1 MEKNANASLNTS
13 ARTRTWTTVTMVKV
27 SLLAVIAALL
37 MFIQTPIP
45 MALPFMKL
53 DLADLPSLIAGFAL
67 GPVAGIVVVLL
78 KNLLHLVIQGTT
90 TAYVGEL
97 SNFFVNGVYVLASA
111 LIYRAHKTKK
121 RALMG
126 LVVGGLVMTIAATCS
141 NYFVIFPL
149 YSKLYG
155 LPMDQIIAIG
165 SKVNPWVAD
174 YRTMMLFAVVPF
186 NLVKAIVTGFLAMLL
201 YKPLSPILHKKSFR

>member
-1 MEKNANASLNTS
+1 MEKNANVSLNS
-13 ARTRTWTTVTMVKV
+13 NAKTRTWTTVTMVKV
-27 SLLAVIAALL
+27 SLLSVIAALL
-37 MFIQTPIP
+37 MYIQTPIP

-67 GPVAGIVVVLL
+67 GPVAGVVVVLI
-78 KNLLHLVIQGTT
+78 KNLLHLVLQGTS

-97 SNFFVNGVYVLASA
+97 SNFFVNGVYVLTSA

-121 RALMG
+121 RALIG
-126 LVVGGLVMTIAATCS
+126 LIVGGLVMTIAATCS

-155 LPMDQIIAIG
+155 WPMDQIIGLG
-165 SKVNPWVAD
+165 SSVNPWVTS
-174 YRTMMLFAVVPF
+174 YGTMMLFAVVPF
-186 NLVKAIVTGFLAMLL
+186 NLVKAIVTGFLTMLL
-201 YKPLSPILHKKSFR
+201 YKPLSPILHKKSFK